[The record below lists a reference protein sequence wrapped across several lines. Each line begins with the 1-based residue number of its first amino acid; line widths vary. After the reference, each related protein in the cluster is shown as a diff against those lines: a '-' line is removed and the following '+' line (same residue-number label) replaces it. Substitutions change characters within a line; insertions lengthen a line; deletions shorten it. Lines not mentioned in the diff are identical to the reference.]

1 MTKLKNSP
9 FPKECQMK
17 DLKKKKERDINNV
30 PKTKKRNKE
39 SLNLSRGQ
47 NSSLRDISRE
57 KRKKVNDISKMKKR
71 DKKVSPNLPLKAPII
86 KKAKAQVL
94 RHLKEK
100 KKKGI
105 VSELPE
111 IKSKKNE

>member
-1 MTKLKNSP
+1 
-9 FPKECQMK
+9 MK
-17 DLKKKKERDINNV
+17 DLNKKKERDINNI

-47 NSSLRDISRE
+47 NPSLRDISRE
-57 KRKKVNDISKMKKR
+57 KKKETLMMTPKRKKRN
-71 DKKVSPNLPLKAPII
+71 KKVSPNLPLKAPII

-94 RHLKEK
+94 RHPKEK

-105 VSELPE
+105 VSEVPE
-111 IKSKKNE
+111 IKRKKNE